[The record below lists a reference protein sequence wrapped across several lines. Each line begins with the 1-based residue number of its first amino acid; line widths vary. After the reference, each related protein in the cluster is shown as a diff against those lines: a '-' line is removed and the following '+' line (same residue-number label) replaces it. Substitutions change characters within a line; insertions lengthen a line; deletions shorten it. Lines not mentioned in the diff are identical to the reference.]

1 MLGPMRGIVALIGLL
16 LIFAGVFGFYDRGSL
31 VAVAERAVVTR
42 WLYAALLF
50 RFVLGAT
57 LIWAAPATR
66 WPAFVTVLGGI
77 TVAAGVAGVL
87 AGPERLRRLLA
98 WWMDQPHW
106 LLHGWMLVAI
116 ALGAA
121 LLYAALAVV

>member
-50 RFVLGAT
+50 RFALGAT

-66 WPAFVTVLGGI
+66 WPAFVMVLGGI

-121 LLYAALAVV
+121 LLYAALAAV